1 MRTTDTEAET
11 LPAPPVR
18 LRRRADFVAAGKGK
32 RVHLRNLT
40 LQGNFRAESAGSP
53 RFGFTVTKK
62 VGGAVERNRIRRRL
76 KEALRLAPGL
86 AAQGDHDYVVVARR
100 EALSAP
106 FADLQQELQRAL
118 ARLHSLPPKP
128 KPSAAEA
135 GARMP
140 KRDQARK

>member
-1 MRTTDTEAET
+1 MRTIDTEANT

-40 LQGNFRAESAGSP
+40 LQGNFRTELGSP

-100 EALSAP
+100 EALSVP

-118 ARLHSLPPKP
+118 ARLHSGPHKP
-128 KPSAAEA
+128 KTTATDA

-140 KRDQARK
+140 KRDQARP